1 MVTLFLR
8 QGENGK
14 QVLLS
19 FPATTPTEKA
29 DVAAT
34 MESLKSMSKTVT
46 IQGAASEVMNLGL
59 YLSGVDLAAEGEV
72 ERIDQLAERLEHKEN
87 IAMKNW
93 NPNLDKAA
101 LLRHMGSVSQ
111 LGGLKRY
118 TFAEGR
124 AKGVEAVDVVT
135 GTGFDF
141 TVLPGRCMDLAWA
154 RYKGVPVSYMS
165 KAEITDASYLEQ
177 QGMEWL
183 RSFHAGM
190 LTTCG
195 FSNVGGPCRDE
206 RRIFGLQSFGLHGR
220 LTHIPANEV
229 CCRGEWIDG
238 CYVMTVQGLMRQSA
252 VHGENLTLRRTIT
265 AVLGEPKLH
274 IHDVIEN
281 EGHMAEPFMLLYHM
295 NFGYPLLSPQS
306 RLVVRS
312 DAVRG
317 ADETAQAEIDQYASF
332 HEPMHLR
339 DERCYFHDLHA
350 DADGSVRIAL
360 VNDSLELGAVL
371 RFNKNELP
379 CLTEWKMLAEGEY
392 VLGLEPGN
400 TNPIGRLAA
409 KERGMLQY
417 LQPGE
422 IRQTHIELEILDG
435 GAAIRQ
441 AEQEIG
447 GESI

>member
-1 MVTLFLR
+1 MNR
-8 QGENGK
+8 YINENDK
-14 QVLLS
+14 KMDELLQKYI
-19 FPATTPTEKA
+19 A
-29 DVAAT
+29 
-34 MESLKSMSKTVT
+34 
-46 IQGAASEVMNLGL
+46 GNASEKE
-59 YLSGVDLAAEGEV
+59 SQ
-72 ERIDQLAERLEHKEN
+72 RI
-87 IAMKNW
+87 
-93 NPNLDKAA
+93 
-101 LLRHMGSVSQ
+101 
-111 LGGLKRY
+111 
-118 TFAEGR
+118 
-124 AKGVEAVDVVT
+124 
-135 GTGFDF
+135 
-141 TVLPGRCMDLAWA
+141 
-154 RYKGVPVSYMS
+154 
-165 KAEITDASYLEQ
+165 
-177 QGMEWL
+177 MEWL
-183 RSFHAGM
+183 RE
-190 LTTCG
+190 
-195 FSNVGGPCRDE
+195 DE
-206 RRIFGLQSFGLHGR
+206 QHLR
-220 LTHIPANEV
+220 E
-229 CCRGEWIDG
+229 
-238 CYVMTVQGLMRQSA
+238 YKRQRKLYDITLWQTKSP
-252 VHGENLTLRRTIT
+252 VDIQQEKKDPLRR
-265 AVLGEPKLH
+265 VL
-274 IHDVIEN
+274 DVIVRIAAVIVFTVATTYFYTHHVLQDKEEN
-281 EGHMAEPFMLLYHM
+281 MQTVVVPAGQHAELYLADGTHVWL
-295 NFGYPLLSPQS
+295 NSGS

>member
-1 MVTLFLR
+1 
-8 QGENGK
+8 
-14 QVLLS
+14 
-19 FPATTPTEKA
+19 
-29 DVAAT
+29 
-34 MESLKSMSKTVT
+34 
-46 IQGAASEVMNLGL
+46 
-59 YLSGVDLAAEGEV
+59 
-72 ERIDQLAERLEHKEN
+72 
-87 IAMKNW
+87 
-93 NPNLDKAA
+93 
-101 LLRHMGSVSQ
+101 
-111 LGGLKRY
+111 
-118 TFAEGR
+118 
-124 AKGVEAVDVVT
+124 
-135 GTGFDF
+135 
-141 TVLPGRCMDLAWA
+141 
-154 RYKGVPVSYMS
+154 
-165 KAEITDASYLEQ
+165 
-177 QGMEWL
+177 
-183 RSFHAGM
+183 
-190 LTTCG
+190 
-195 FSNVGGPCRDE
+195 
-206 RRIFGLQSFGLHGR
+206 
-220 LTHIPANEV
+220 
-229 CCRGEWIDG
+229 
-238 CYVMTVQGLMRQSA
+238 MTAQGLMRQSA

-274 IHDVIEN
+274 IYDVIEN
-281 EGHMAEPFMLLYHM
+281 EGHTAEPFMLLYHM

-409 KERGMLQY
+409 KERGTLQY

>member
-1 MVTLFLR
+1 
-8 QGENGK
+8 
-14 QVLLS
+14 
-19 FPATTPTEKA
+19 
-29 DVAAT
+29 
-34 MESLKSMSKTVT
+34 
-46 IQGAASEVMNLGL
+46 
-59 YLSGVDLAAEGEV
+59 
-72 ERIDQLAERLEHKEN
+72 
-87 IAMKNW
+87 MKNW

-195 FSNVGGPCRDE
+195 FSNVGGPCQDG

-229 CCRGEWIDG
+229 CCKGEWIDG
-238 CYVMTVQGLMRQSA
+238 RYVMTVQGLMRQSA

-281 EGHMAEPFMLLYHM
+281 EGHTAEPFMLLYHK
-295 NFGYPLLSPQS
+295 N
-306 RLVVRS
+306 
-312 DAVRG
+312 
-317 ADETAQAEIDQYASF
+317 
-332 HEPMHLR
+332 
-339 DERCYFHDLHA
+339 
-350 DADGSVRIAL
+350 
-360 VNDSLELGAVL
+360 LG
-371 RFNKNELP
+371 
-379 CLTEWKMLAEGEY
+379 
-392 VLGLEPGN
+392 
-400 TNPIGRLAA
+400 
-409 KERGMLQY
+409 
-417 LQPGE
+417 
-422 IRQTHIELEILDG
+422 
-435 GAAIRQ
+435 
-441 AEQEIG
+441 
-447 GESI
+447 

>member
-1 MVTLFLR
+1 
-8 QGENGK
+8 
-14 QVLLS
+14 
-19 FPATTPTEKA
+19 
-29 DVAAT
+29 
-34 MESLKSMSKTVT
+34 
-46 IQGAASEVMNLGL
+46 
-59 YLSGVDLAAEGEV
+59 
-72 ERIDQLAERLEHKEN
+72 
-87 IAMKNW
+87 
-93 NPNLDKAA
+93 
-101 LLRHMGSVSQ
+101 
-111 LGGLKRY
+111 
-118 TFAEGR
+118 
-124 AKGVEAVDVVT
+124 
-135 GTGFDF
+135 
-141 TVLPGRCMDLAWA
+141 
-154 RYKGVPVSYMS
+154 
-165 KAEITDASYLEQ
+165 
-177 QGMEWL
+177 MEWL

-195 FSNVGGPCRDE
+195 FSNVGGPCQDE

-238 CYVMTVQGLMRQSA
+238 RYVMTVQGLMRQSA

-281 EGHMAEPFMLLYHM
+281 EGHTAEPFMLLYHM

-371 RFNKNELP
+371 HFNKNELP

-409 KERGMLQY
+409 KERGTLQY

>member
-1 MVTLFLR
+1 MPGWAADLR
-8 QGENGK
+8 
-14 QVLLS
+14 
-19 FPATTPTEKA
+19 
-29 DVAAT
+29 
-34 MESLKSMSKTVT
+34 
-46 IQGAASEVMNLGL
+46 
-59 YLSGVDLAAEGEV
+59 
-72 ERIDQLAERLEHKEN
+72 
-87 IAMKNW
+87 
-93 NPNLDKAA
+93 
-101 LLRHMGSVSQ
+101 
-111 LGGLKRY
+111 
-118 TFAEGR
+118 
-124 AKGVEAVDVVT
+124 
-135 GTGFDF
+135 
-141 TVLPGRCMDLAWA
+141 
-154 RYKGVPVSYMS
+154 
-165 KAEITDASYLEQ
+165 
-177 QGMEWL
+177 
-183 RSFHAGM
+183 
-190 LTTCG
+190 
-195 FSNVGGPCRDE
+195 
-206 RRIFGLQSFGLHGR
+206 LQSFGLHGR

-238 CYVMTVQGLMRQSA
+238 RYVMTVQGLMRQSA

-281 EGHMAEPFMLLYHM
+281 EGHTAEPFMLLYHM